1 VCHVKTP
8 PTDNAVAERFMKTF
22 KEHKINGIIIEDLLT
37 RCNLENPN
45 FRNSRSILNQYV
57 KSLNEK
63 PNKKSLQLSPERH
76 DKQSSMASM
85 LMAAPTYPKAF
96 SKHFGDD
103 FRFDE
108 ISKFKTENSEVVSI
122 LNEIA
127 LKKAELVD
135 KNH

>member
-85 LMAAPTYPKAF
+85 LMAAPTYPKVF